1 MNYKNTKQFLNGKK
15 IRIMT
20 NSKVANINVKL
31 KTLFFKWLELLKPW
45 HSLNNQQQQVL
56 ALLLYYHYLYK
67 KDTTNNKILWKIV
80 FDYDTRLKIVED
92 KVFEKGMTTNT
103 LNNIFTIL
111 RKKGVIVDNQV
122 ASVYIPELEI
132 NSKNFKVLFNFNIV
146 DNE

>member
-1 MNYKNTKQFLNGKK
+1 
-15 IRIMT
+15 MT
-20 NSKVANINVKL
+20 NNKVANINVKL

-56 ALLLYYHYLYK
+56 ALL
-67 KDTTNNKILWKIV
+67 

-92 KVFEKGMTTNT
+92 EVFEKGMTTNT

-111 RKKGVIVDNQV
+111 RKKGVIIDNQV

-146 DNE
+146 DNG